1 MRHDVSRSR
10 ARRSPIALGLTV
22 LTLVAVLAGHAAPS
36 FAQMTAPPS
45 AAPRGPAAPKGGRD
59 SGGNA
64 PIATP
69 SGTVSGSTQG
79 QQRNL
84 TPDAPRPP
92 VQKEKLNLEDTIYL
106 DLDYGR
112 VVIKLRPDL
121 APKTVARFKELTRQ
135 GFYDGL
141 VFHRVIDG
149 FMAQTGDPKGDGTG
163 GSGQNQNA
171 EFNSGKHTRGAVSM
185 ARAANINS
193 ADSQFF
199 IVLADAPH
207 LNGQYTMF
215 AEVVEGMEFV
225 DQIRK
230 GNPQRNGSVPYP
242 DHILRMQ
249 VAADAVKTEGAA
261 KADKPAAKA
270 AAKPAAK
277 PKS

>member
-1 MRHDVSRSR
+1 MRRFSFLLSV
-10 ARRSPIALGLTV
+10 AILIAIALP
-22 LTLVAVLAGHAAPS
+22 ALAQPMPGGRREAPPTRGEAPS
-36 FAQMTAPPS
+36 NPGGAP
-45 AAPRGPAAPKGGRD
+45 AP
-59 SGGNA
+59 
-64 PIATP
+64 TP

-79 QQRNL
+79 GRAIIQ
-84 TPDAPRPP
+84 DAPKAP
-92 VQKEKLNLEDTIYL
+92 VQKEKLNLEDTLYL
-106 DLDYGR
+106 DLEYGR

-121 APKTVARFKELTRQ
+121 APNTVARFKELTRQ

-141 VFHRVIDG
+141 VFHRVIEG

-163 GSGQNQNA
+163 GSGKNQNA
-171 EFNSGKHTRGAVSM
+171 EFNNGKHLRGAVSM

-199 IVLADAPH
+199 IVLADSPH

-242 DHILRMQ
+242 DRIVELQ
-249 VAADAVKTEGAA
+249 VAADAVKKEGTKAA
-261 KADKPAAKA
+261 APA

-277 PKS
+277 PATKPAAKKE

>member
-1 MRHDVSRSR
+1 MRHDVSRFR
-10 ARRSPIALGLTV
+10 AGKIAVKWSLTAVGL
-22 LTLVAVLAGHAAPS
+22 LALVAGLSTSSVAQS
-36 FAQMTAPPS
+36 QMTG
-45 AAPRGPAAPKGGRD
+45 RRGGPAPIQNESRQSAP
-59 SGGNA
+59 NTA

-79 QQRNL
+79 TQRIIA
-84 TPDAPRPP
+84 PDAPRAAP
-92 VQKEKLNLEDTIYL
+92 VQKEKLNLEDTVYL

-121 APKTVARFKELTRQ
+121 APKTVARFKELVRQ

-141 VFHRVIDG
+141 IWHRVIDG

-171 EFNSGKHTRGAVSM
+171 EFNSGKHARGAVSM

-215 AEVVEGMEFV
+215 AEVVDGMDFV

-242 DHILRMQ
+242 DHIIRMQ
-249 VAADAVKTEGAA
+249 VAADAAKTETTA
-261 KADKPAAKA
+261 KADKPAA
-270 AAKPAAK
+270 AKPATK